1 MYPRVLFKF
10 SWEADVEDESFVV
23 RGDLEVSNWSWAP
36 YRTGPDGL
44 LLPMPRGFV
53 GARLEDSAQS
63 EVAIVPGEGYKIIR
77 PLPPGGRK
85 FRIAFGL
92 PIDAGRTNWAL
103 DLPLGAFD
111 SSLVILKTPGMT
123 LQTPKTVR
131 AETQTVS
138 HGEIYVLKQLTI
150 QKGQSMTMAID
161 GLPSHP
167 QWRAWVQ
174 GIVGVFVVGVI
185 LTGLALALA
194 ARRRPAQAADAAAEA
209 RRQRLLDELV
219 ELERSGADSADG
231 PNSRRREQLLAELE
245 QLWS

>member
-1 MYPRVLFKF
+1 MC
-10 SWEADVEDESFVV
+10 
-23 RGDLEVSNWSWAP
+23 
-36 YRTGPDGL
+36 
-44 LLPMPRGFV
+44 
-53 GARLEDSAQS
+53 
-63 EVAIVPGEGYKIIR
+63 IR
-77 PLPPGGRK
+77 DRPPGGRK

-111 SSLVILKTPGMT
+111 STLVIVKTPGMT
-123 LQTPKTVR
+123 LQTPPSVR
-131 AETQTVS
+131 AATQTVS

-167 QWRAWVQ
+167 RWRAWVQ
-174 GIVGVFVVGVI
+174 GIVGVLVVGVI
-185 LTGLALALA
+185 LVGLGLALA

-219 ELERSGADSADG
+219 ELERSGADGANSAN
-231 PNSRRREQLLAELE
+231 PK
-245 QLWS
+245 